1 MGKLRNDFDAF
12 KDQHT
17 ELNRGV
23 MERLHSLEVRN
34 QNMEARL
41 NENIQ
46 QFATTNQIRN
56 ILERFSSF
64 DSRIKKLEDEN
75 PVDNQVSSLK
85 IKTKI
90 RDV

>member
-56 ILERFSSF
+56 IFERFSSF

>member
-12 KDQHT
+12 KDQYT

-64 DSRIKKLEDEN
+64 DSRIKKLEDDN